1 MSERLQK
8 ILARAGFGSR
18 RKCEELIRC
27 GRVTI
32 DGRMATLGDKADPQ
46 VECVALDGHQVQP
59 ESLEYWLLNKP
70 KGLISTAS
78 DPHGRP
84 TVVDSIP
91 ARNRIYPV
99 GRLDQDTTGVLL
111 LTNDGAM
118 TNCLLHPSCGVE
130 KEYVATVMGKF
141 TELALDRLR
150 NGIDLEDGRT
160 APAKVTA
167 VALGDSR
174 TEFVMVIHEGRK
186 RQIRRMLRAVERPVL
201 TLHRRRFDGIT
212 DSGLPIGEARR
223 LLPEEI
229 QILREV
235 GGLV

>member
-1 MSERLQK
+1 MNNCFLQPFC
-8 ILARAGFGSR
+8 GGG
-18 RKCEELIRC
+18 EEE
-27 GRVTI
+27 G
-32 DGRMATLGDKADPQ
+32 
-46 VECVALDGHQVQP
+46 
-59 ESLEYWLLNKP
+59 
-70 KGLISTAS
+70 
-78 DPHGRP
+78 
-84 TVVDSIP
+84 
-91 ARNRIYPV
+91 
-99 GRLDQDTTGVLL
+99 
-111 LTNDGAM
+111 
-118 TNCLLHPSCGVE
+118 
-130 KEYVATVMGKF
+130 ATVMGKF

-174 TEFVMVIHEGRK
+174 TEFVMVIHEGRT

-201 TLHRRRFDGIT
+201 CLHRRRFDGVT